1 MLLDRLLKFI
11 RSKDKPLN
19 AVLAGYFSK
28 LMTLLIN
35 RKQKSILPYVFAPES
50 DVIDCLLYHVYQ
62 KSISE
67 LVNKFLNIQES
78 NGTGAV
84 SSEVIKQKQQYI
96 LNTLV
101 EKLGPTA
108 SEEDNLNASS
118 ILQDALDTK
127 EYYNIVSRRNNV
139 LKMLDYALP
148 AAEDETNNV
157 ESQNAAFG
165 VLTQLTSLYS
175 ETKKKDSEM
184 KKKNSDDEDEE
195 TTVQQ
200 Q

>member
-1 MLLDRLLKFI
+1 
-11 RSKDKPLN
+11 
-19 AVLAGYFSK
+19 
-28 LMTLLIN
+28 
-35 RKQKSILPYVFAPES
+35 
-50 DVIDCLLYHVYQ
+50 
-62 KSISE
+62 
-67 LVNKFLNIQES
+67 
-78 NGTGAV
+78 
-84 SSEVIKQKQQYI
+84 
-96 LNTLV
+96 
-101 EKLGPTA
+101 
-108 SEEDNLNASS
+108 
-118 ILQDALDTK
+118 LQDALDTK

-148 AAEDETNNV
+148 APEDMTNNV

-175 ETKKKDSEM
+175 ETKKKESEM

>member
-78 NGTGAV
+78 SSASTGGV
-84 SSEVIKQKQQYI
+84 SSEVIKQKQHYI

-101 EKLGPTA
+101 EKLGPGA

-127 EYYNIVSRRNNV
+127 EFYNVVSKRNNV

-148 AAEDETNNV
+148 AEESSNV
-157 ESQNAAFG
+157 ES
-165 VLTQLTSLYS
+165 
-175 ETKKKDSEM
+175 
-184 KKKNSDDEDEE
+184 
-195 TTVQQ
+195 
-200 Q
+200 